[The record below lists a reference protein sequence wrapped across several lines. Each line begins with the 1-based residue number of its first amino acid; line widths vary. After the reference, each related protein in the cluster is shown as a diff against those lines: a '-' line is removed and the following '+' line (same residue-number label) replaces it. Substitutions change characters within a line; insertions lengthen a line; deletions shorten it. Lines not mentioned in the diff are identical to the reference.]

1 MFAFRTPLPAVFV
14 SFLLAACTADTEVAS
29 PTETATTTAGTSD
42 VSPRVDVV
50 RKRIEATNAKDWK
63 TWESLHTSGAVR
75 TAPGL
80 PGPIR
85 GASSMR
91 AAIEELT
98 VTFPDYRLE
107 LVDAFGSGDRL
118 VAKIHTRGTMKG
130 QLDLG
135 GQVVP
140 ATGKA
145 FEQDWIAVLRFE
157 GDKIASI
164 DEFYDNYEVMLQ
176 LGLAGTP

>member
-14 SFLLAACTADTEVAS
+14 SFLLAACTADTEVD
-29 PTETATTTAGTSD
+29 PPHETATTPGTSE

-50 RKRIEATNAKDWK
+50 RRRIDATNAKDWK

-80 PGPIR
+80 PAPLR
-85 GASSMR
+85 GAAAMR

-107 LVDAFGSGDRL
+107 LVDAFGSGDKL
-118 VAKIHTRGTMKG
+118 VAKIHTRATMKG
-130 QLDLG
+130 PLDLG

-140 ATGKA
+140 ATGRA

-164 DEFYDNYEVMLQ
+164 DEFYDNYDVMLQ
-176 LGLAGTP
+176 LGLTGSP

>member
-14 SFLLAACTADTEVAS
+14 SFLLAACTADTEAE
-29 PTETATTTAGTSD
+29 PRRETTATSAATGD
-42 VSPRVDVV
+42 VSSRVDVV

-63 TWESLHTSGAVR
+63 AWESLHTPGAVR

-80 PGPIR
+80 PAPLR
-85 GASSMR
+85 GAAAMR
-91 AAIEELT
+91 TAIEELT

-118 VAKIHTRGTMKG
+118 VAKIHTRATMKG
-130 QLDLG
+130 PLDLG

-157 GDKIASI
+157 GDRIASI
-164 DEFYDNYEVMLQ
+164 DEFYDNYDVMLQ
-176 LGLAGTP
+176 LGLAGSP